1 MGWKDYYKFHLIKM
15 DKVFMKYMPPF
26 KNDVKV
32 YLAGYFARYLD
43 SEYKKQIQPIL
54 FKNPEE
60 LQALIRKHSQKLG
73 QKSMI
78 YFFAKVN
85 AEYKLFSILIEYLIE
100 HSDGFIFQLKEPA
113 NLYSIASIYSRL
125 AGRTYHSLLYEYIYK
140 RIQEVFS
147 ILFSYSC
154 SINLDEVVKELQ
166 KVYSLELN
174 LEDYI
179 HISIENITNE
189 DYQNFRNNLTH
200 TIQNDI
206 TENEIKESTYNS
218 LLFNFFMQS

>member
-1 MGWKDYYKFHLIKM
+1 MSWKDYYKFHLIKM
-15 DKVFMKYMPPF
+15 DKVFTNYVPPF

-54 FKNPEE
+54 FKNVEE
-60 LQALIRKHSQKLG
+60 LQILIRKHSQKLG

-85 AEYKLFSILIEYLIE
+85 AEYRLFSILIEYLLD

-125 AGRTYHSLLYEYIYK
+125 AGRTYHSILYEYIYK

-154 SINLDEVVKELQ
+154 SINLDEVVKEQ
-166 KVYSLELN
+166 KKAYNLELN

-179 HISIENITNE
+179 SVSIENLSNE
-189 DYQNFRNNLTH
+189 DYQNFQNNLAQN
-200 TIQNDI
+200 IQNDI
-206 TENEIKESTYNS
+206 TEKEIQESKYNS